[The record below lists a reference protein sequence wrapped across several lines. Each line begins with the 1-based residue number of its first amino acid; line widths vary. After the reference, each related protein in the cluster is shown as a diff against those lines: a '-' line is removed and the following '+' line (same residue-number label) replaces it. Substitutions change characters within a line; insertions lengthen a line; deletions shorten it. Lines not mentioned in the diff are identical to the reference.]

1 MPPDLVVGAP
11 DGNAGY
17 IPNENYV
24 IIDLTS
30 TPIEVRNP
38 ADGSYDFIFYE
49 LFVAPDRINMDNI
62 ILSISMD
69 GINYYEVF
77 NWGDNVPDN
86 NTNIFSY
93 TPENDNLPILTT
105 ILYGINP
112 IKTGIV
118 VDVDNVASNPPP
130 GFYIYLAIEVPP
142 GPINDGAGIDAIQVT
157 EVSIPF
163 P

>member
-93 TPENDNLPILTT
+93 T
-105 ILYGINP
+105 
-112 IKTGIV
+112 
-118 VDVDNVASNPPP
+118 
-130 GFYIYLAIEVPP
+130 
-142 GPINDGAGIDAIQVT
+142 
-157 EVSIPF
+157 
-163 P
+163 